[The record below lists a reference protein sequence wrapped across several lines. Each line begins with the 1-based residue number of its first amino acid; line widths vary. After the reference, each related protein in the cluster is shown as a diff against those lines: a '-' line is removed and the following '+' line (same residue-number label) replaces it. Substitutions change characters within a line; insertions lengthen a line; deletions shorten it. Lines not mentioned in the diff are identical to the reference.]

1 MARWTEYKST
11 ELSKSKSNSECGE
24 DFFLEKDVLEIPDD
38 RKVEAL
44 CAPSSEKRDHSLL
57 CGLSADR
64 KIILIFPQ
72 GRFFLMMQSFFNKSN
87 EMPSFSS
94 PWLQCHLCLKLSL
107 YAAQTAPYFE
117 NISLEVTLSPT
128 LILLRATK
136 DLRSGGSFGVN
147 RFRKHVP
154 LRSQIEGDDPGK
166 EVGTLFLLLVD
177 AFIVED
183 KWRLSLITLLK
194 GLL

>member
-1 MARWTEYKST
+1 M
-11 ELSKSKSNSECGE
+11 
-24 DFFLEKDVLEIPDD
+24 LEIPDD

-44 CAPSSEKRDHSLL
+44 CAPSNEKRDHSLL

-64 KIILIFPQ
+64 KIMLIFPQ

-94 PWLQCHLCLKLSL
+94 PCLQCHLCLKLSL

-117 NISLEVTLSPT
+117 NISLEVTLSLT

-136 DLRSGGSFGVN
+136 DLRSGASFRAN
-147 RFRKHVP
+147 MFRLVP
-154 LRSQIEGDDPGK
+154 RSRGM
-166 EVGTLFLLLVD
+166 TL
-177 AFIVED
+177 E
-183 KWRLSLITLLK
+183 KRLERCFYSL
-194 GLL
+194 

>member
-1 MARWTEYKST
+1 MQA
-11 ELSKSKSNSECGE
+11 
-24 DFFLEKDVLEIPDD
+24 FL
-38 RKVEAL
+38 
-44 CAPSSEKRDHSLL
+44 
-57 CGLSADR
+57 
-64 KIILIFPQ
+64 
-72 GRFFLMMQSFFNKSN
+72 NKSN

-117 NISLEVTLSPT
+117 NISLEVTLSLT

-136 DLRSGGSFGVN
+136 DLRSGASVGVN
-147 RFRKHVP
+147 RFRKHIP
-154 LRSQIEGDDPGK
+154 PRSQIEGDDAGK
-166 EVGTLFLLLVD
+166 EVGTLFLLFVD

-194 GLL
+194 GLLQTNPGKACLCPKETSILPFWNVGGVHQHF